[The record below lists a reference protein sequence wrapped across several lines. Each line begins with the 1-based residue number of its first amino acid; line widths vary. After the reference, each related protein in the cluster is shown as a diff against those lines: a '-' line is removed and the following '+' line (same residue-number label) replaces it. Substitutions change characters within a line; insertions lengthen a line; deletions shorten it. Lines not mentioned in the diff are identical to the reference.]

1 MKKLLLLCLLGGVC
15 LFSNELSAQNIVAD
29 PPGTNFLHRFMSL
42 RGGETRSDLFSKGFS
57 LIDDSISLGQEG
69 DSPSARMGKAAPVL
83 IYGEFMGMIPDK
95 EVYLYTWPRYTGNG
109 FIYQE
114 STKQE
119 VSLDRPTLQRG
130 GAGEVRRIFNASSPS
145 YMDPFYFLLRDEDTR
160 LTSHFLAFPGD
171 SLMLRW
177 YRFTNRVSFSG
188 PQAKQFEL
196 QHVLAGLTASSKYTT
211 AQNII
216 VKDREKFLAEY
227 NPKGELEA
235 AKKQLGRHLEVVVMG
250 KEELDLLEHSMGDR
264 EFADQVERMVEAY
277 REDIPAT
284 RLALI
289 QTDVLSNHY
298 ALQAESLSRLL
309 IRFPEWLKEA
319 ETAGRITD
327 MLTDLDQ
334 KLKSKTVPQALVT
347 SGYIEFWYHY
357 SEASA
362 SAAGIDFFDWIVSQ
376 EAGLP
381 RDVLFE
387 NYLLRKERRL
397 PDFDEKLGLIAI
409 EVKDPV
415 IKARIL
421 GIQANKSAGAT
432 ISSSPLL
439 NSEGN
444 PISLTDYPDQVM
456 LLEFWAP
463 GCGASKTFYEKI
475 MKGLHERFQGEERLQ
490 LVSIGVDVP
499 EGTLDSFLGEYYSDS
514 GINLQAEDTTP
525 PLLTQLGIRSYPS
538 FVLVGR
544 DSRLLKVSGFPD
556 NDPKAWVKL
565 LEETL
570 NNEFKD

>member
-1 MKKLLLLCLLGGVC
+1 MGLLCVPISTLK
-15 LFSNELSAQNIVAD
+15 AQSKVAD
-29 PPGTNFLHRFMSL
+29 SPPDK
-42 RGGETRSDLFSKGFS
+42 DLVYQSG
-57 LIDDSISLGQEG
+57 IPGQEG
-69 DSPSARMGKAAPVL
+69 ESSSAHLGKAAPVL
-83 IYGEFMGMIPDK
+83 IYGEFMGLIPEK

-119 VSLDRPTLQRG
+119 VSLDMPTLQRG
-130 GAGEVRRIFNASSPS
+130 GAGEVRRIFIASSHS
-145 YMDPFYFLLRDEDTR
+145 YMDPFYFLLRDEDSQ

-188 PQAKQFEL
+188 PQARQFEL

-211 AQNII
+211 AQKII
-216 VKDREKFLAEY
+216 VKDRGKFLAEY
-227 NPKGELEA
+227 NQNGELQS
-235 AKKQLGRHLEVVVMG
+235 AKNQFGRHLEVIVMG
-250 KEELDLLEHSMGDR
+250 KEELDLLEHSMADR
-264 EFADQVERMVEAY
+264 KFVEQVERMVAAY
-277 REDIPAT
+277 QGDIPAN

-289 QTDVLSNHY
+289 RTDALSNHY
-298 ALQAESLSRLL
+298 ALQAESLCRLL
-309 IRFPEWLKEA
+309 IRFPEWLKDA
-319 ETAGRITD
+319 ATAGRIAD
-327 MLTDLDQ
+327 MLLDLNQ
-334 KLKSKTVPQALVT
+334 KLKSNSVPQSLVT

-362 SAAGIDFFDWIVSQ
+362 SAAGIDFFDWIASQ

-387 NYLLRKERRL
+387 NYLLRKEHRL
-397 PDFDEKLGLIAI
+397 QDFDEKLGIIAT
-409 EVKDPV
+409 EVSDPV

-421 GIQANKSAGAT
+421 EIQANKSTGAT

-439 NSEGN
+439 SAEGI
-444 PISLTDYPDQVM
+444 PISLTDFTDQVM
-456 LLEFWAP
+456 LVEFWAP

-475 MKGLHERFQGEERLQ
+475 MKKLHERFEGEERLQ
-490 LVSIGVDVP
+490 LVSIGVDVQ
-499 EGTLDSFLGEYYSDS
+499 EGKLDNFLGEYYTDS
-514 GINLQAEDTTP
+514 GINLQSEDTTP
-525 PLLTQLGIRSYPS
+525 PLLKQLGIRSYPS

-556 NDPKAWVKL
+556 NDPEAWASL

-570 NNEFKD
+570 KNEFKD